1 MLYYY
6 SYVTDT
12 EEMPLGVSSTD
23 LDMVRSWAKKTVKQ
37 LEKAAS
43 WYRVTIHAVD
53 DPTLDSADLARLLE
67 TEANPLNIPA
77 HTIETWAC

>member
-37 LEKAAS
+37 LGQKDRQAAGNDRRLVS
-43 WYRVTIHAVD
+43 GH
-53 DPTLDSADLARLLE
+53 DPRRG
-67 TEANPLNIPA
+67 
-77 HTIETWAC
+77 

>member
-23 LDMVRSWAKKTVKQ
+23 LDMVRTWAQKTVKQ
-37 LEKAAS
+37 LEKTAALVLGLLL
-43 WYRVTIHAVD
+43 WRE
-53 DPTLDSADLARLLE
+53 RLR
-67 TEANPLNIPA
+67 
-77 HTIETWAC
+77 

>member
-23 LDMVRSWAKKTVKQ
+23 LDMVRTWAKKTVER
-37 LEKAAS
+37 LEKTAA
-43 WYRVTIHAVD
+43 WYRVAIRSVD
-53 DPTLDSADLARLLE
+53 DPSLDAAALASLLKTE
-67 TEANPLNIPA
+67 TNPLKIPA

>member
-12 EEMPLGVSSTD
+12 EEMPLGISSTD
-23 LDMVRSWAKKTVKQ
+23 LDMVRTWAKQTVKR
-37 LEKAAS
+37 LEKTAA

-53 DPTLDSADLARLLE
+53 DPTLDSASLARLLE
-67 TEANPLNIPA
+67 TETNTFKIPA

>member
-12 EEMPLGVSSTD
+12 EEMPLGVSSTN

-37 LEKAAS
+37 LETTAA
-43 WYRVTIHAVD
+43 WYRVTVRAVD
-53 DPTLDSADLARLLE
+53 DPSLDGSALARLLE
-67 TEANPLNIPA
+67 TETNPLNIPA

>member
-23 LDMVRSWAKKTVKQ
+23 LDMVRSWAKKTVER
-37 LEKAAS
+37 LEETAA
-43 WYRVTIHAVD
+43 WYRVTVRAVD
-53 DPTLDSADLARLLE
+53 DPSLDGAALARLLE
-67 TEANPLNIPA
+67 AETNPLKIPA